1 MEKESKPNMMSL
13 FEYLGYAA
21 GSELGKEVYDTAVKL
36 RETLRTQ
43 EVSNPK
49 YSGKVMLYRREFLD
63 EYFNRKIYDAEVEP
77 STGDRQDHQ
86 L

>member
-1 MEKESKPNMMSL
+1 MEKELKPYMMSL

-36 RETLRTQ
+36 RETIRTQ

-63 EYFNRKIYDAEVEP
+63 IYFGNIVYEEEQK
-77 STGDRQDHQ
+77 
-86 L
+86 